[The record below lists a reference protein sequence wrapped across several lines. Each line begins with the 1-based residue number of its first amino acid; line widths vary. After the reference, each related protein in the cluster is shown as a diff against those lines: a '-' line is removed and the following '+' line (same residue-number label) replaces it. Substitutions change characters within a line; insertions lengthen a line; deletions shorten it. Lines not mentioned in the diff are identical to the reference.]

1 MIKLYSQKG
10 ASPVWQR
17 QWKSNLVGS
26 WVKVKGP
33 HLLVQVSSWSSDH
46 SLFKKLHVSTNAKPQ
61 NSAGDSKH
69 RKTHKSKAYFII
81 QIILTFD
88 SNQYTPI

>member
-1 MIKLYSQKG
+1 M
-10 ASPVWQR
+10 
-17 QWKSNLVGS
+17 
-26 WVKVKGP
+26 
-33 HLLVQVSSWSSDH
+33 SWSSDD

>member
-26 WVKVKGP
+26 WVM
-33 HLLVQVSSWSSDH
+33 SWSSDH

-69 RKTHKSKAYFII
+69 RKAHKSKAYFII